1 MLDRRLK
8 ELRGD
13 ALAALIGS
21 DDEAHDRANI
31 TGGFARDA
39 LELRLRRGVAPA
51 NDATEAVCD
60 EAVRFRG
67 AQELAA
73 RRAVLLLGPRWV
85 VIDEPLHAEA
95 PRPVGVVRVR
105 DHVEVVHDRVV
116 LFGADRTDR
125 DFAHIGSLS
134 HWCSCRSGPSV
145 TARGRSRIFWR
156 RSARRTS

>member
-1 MLDRRLK
+1 MLDRRIK

-21 DDEAHDRANI
+21 DDEAHDRPDVAR
-31 TGGFARDA
+31 GFARDA

-73 RRAVLLLGPRWV
+73 RGAVLLLGARWV
-85 VIDEPLHAEA
+85 VIDEPLHTEA
-95 PRPVGVVRVR
+95 TRPVGVVRIR

-125 DFAHIGSLS
+125 NLAHVRSLS
-134 HWCSCRSGPSV
+134 HVTRPQPESSC
-145 TARGRSRIFWR
+145 GRVLAGRLR
-156 RSARRTS
+156 